1 MTTVNESVIVSG
13 GACSCCSAPTV
24 HGHHRDYPEA
34 VAEGVSAELAVGQ
47 LLYLQGEQPHSVVE
61 IADAALLV
69 TIIFPRYSPLAERS
83 IHS

>member
-13 GACSCCSAPTV
+13 GACGCCSAPTV
-24 HGHHRDYPEA
+24 HVHHREYPEA

>member
-1 MTTVNESVIVSG
+1 
-13 GACSCCSAPTV
+13 
-24 HGHHRDYPEA
+24 
-34 VAEGVSAELAVGQ
+34 VAEGVSAELAAGQ
-47 LLYLQGEQPHSVVE
+47 LLHLQGEQPHSVLG